1 MVRALL
7 IFTLFPFC
15 AISQDDFK
23 KDGMLRATA
32 TFAVGRLLSYDISN
46 AYLKGELEYH
56 IEEKI
61 SLRGDTYLMA
71 GSKSGEYFSL
81 TNYHSSMAGISY
93 HFTEKKKF
101 DPYLGVQT
109 GVILSETKPEAEIL
123 IFYPYPSNRRS
134 INPLVSLHAGFN
146 YYASNYFHLFANL
159 RYLNG
164 IRNAPD
170 SFNDMNELRL
180 SFGLGFNIGVKKT
193 RLRPYI
199 NP

>member
-1 MVRALL
+1 MVRSLVFL
-7 IFTLFPFC
+7 VLFPLTVFG
-15 AISQDDFK
+15 QDDFK

-61 SLRGDTYLMA
+61 SLRGDTYVMM
-71 GSKSGEYFSL
+71 GSKSSEFFSL
-81 TNYHSSMAGISY
+81 TNYHGSMAGISY
-93 HFTEKKKF
+93 HFTENKKF
-101 DPYLGVQT
+101 DPYMGVQT
-109 GVILSETKPEAEIL
+109 GVILSETQSEAEIL
-123 IFYPYPSNRRS
+123 IVHLYVPNRKV
-134 INPLVSLHAGFN
+134 IDPLVSLHAGFN

-180 SFGLGFNIGVKKT
+180 SFGLGFNIGVKKK
-193 RLRPYI
+193 
-199 NP
+199 